1 MVAWGGGGRR
11 RRRRVS
17 IFAGGLLAVVVLGG
31 GGLAI
36 YVAAALSRFERVEA
50 RRSTVL
56 YAAPAVLRPG
66 VHIGALDLAG
76 ILSRV
81 GYRETRSASGPGQ
94 FSRSDSAW
102 DIRLPGAGAGRITV
116 TVSGG
121 RVTQLRQGGQPVETV
136 ALPAELLASAGADM
150 GENIRPVRL
159 PDVPEGLRE
168 AVLVTEDVRFYEHG
182 GIDPRGILRALW
194 TNMRKGR
201 VAEGGSTITQQ
212 LVKSRLLNPERTL
225 WRKINEALLSTVLEW
240 RYSKDQILEAYLN
253 EIYLGQ
259 WGGSAV
265 RGVGAAARA
274 YFGKEVHQLTL
285 GESAL
290 LAGMIRAP
298 NNYSPLSNPER
309 SRERRDV
316 VLGRLRDLD
325 RITDADYRRARK
337 EPVRARATPANGLVA
352 PYFVDYVRA
361 ELERNQ
367 DLDLAGQHGVRVYTT
382 LDPVLQRLAEAAVSK
397 GMDRLETGRPR
408 LRRKGPEERLQAAM
422 VVLDPATG
430 QVRALVGG
438 RDYRSS
444 QFNRA
449 VLARRQPGSAF
460 KPFVYLAALMPG
472 REGPRFTAASVIEDS
487 PITVMVD
494 GKPWT
499 PKNYDDRYEGPVT
512 VRRALEGSLNTAT
525 VRVAQEVGLSTVID
539 VARTL
544 GMEGDLKP
552 VPALTL
558 GVFEITPLQL
568 ARAYLPLVNGGVV
581 PAGGPVEAV
590 ADEGGRPLWSA
601 SREAKPVIGPAEAYL
616 VTSLLEGVINSGTAA
631 SARAAGVPGAVAGK
645 TGTTNDGRD
654 AWFVG
659 YAPSLLALVW
669 VGFDD
674 GTAAGLS
681 GSEGALPIWSEFMRQ
696 ALEVYPSGAFA
707 EPAGITHAKVDVT
720 TGRGATM
727 FCPIVATEVFLVG
740 TEPPSCDQH
749 GGLVIPEQIG
759 RWWDRVRDWFRK

>member
-1 MVAWGGGGRR
+1 MVERGGGRFRGR
-11 RRRRVS
+11 RRFTL
-17 IFAGGLLAVVVLGG
+17 FAGGLLAILVLGA

-36 YVAAALSRFERVEA
+36 YAAAALSRFERVEA

-56 YAAPAVLRPG
+56 YAAPPVLRPG
-66 VHIGALDLAG
+66 VHVGALDLAG

-81 GYRETRSASGPGQ
+81 GYRETRGASGPGQ
-94 FSRSDSAW
+94 FSRSDSGW
-102 DIRLPGAGAGRITV
+102 EIHVAGPAAGRV
-116 TVSGG
+116 TLAVSGG
-121 RVTQLRQGGQPVETV
+121 RITGLRQGDAEVQSV
-136 ALPAELLASAGADM
+136 ALPPELLASAGADM

-159 PDVPEGLRE
+159 PDVP
-168 AVLVTEDVRFYEHG
+168 AVLRNAVLATEDVRFYEHG
-182 GIDPRGILRALW
+182 GVDPRGILRALW
-194 TNMRKGR
+194 TNIRKGR

-225 WRKINEALLSTVLEW
+225 ARKVNEALLSTVLEW

-265 RGVGAAARA
+265 RGVGAASRA
-274 YFGKEVHQLTL
+274 YFGKEVHQVTL
-285 GESAL
+285 AEAAL

-298 NNYSPLSNPER
+298 NSYSPVSNPER
-309 SRERRDV
+309 ARERRDV
-316 VLGRLRDLD
+316 VLSRLRDLG
-325 RITDADYRRARK
+325 RISEADYRRARK
-337 EPVRARATPANGLVA
+337 EPVRARVTPTNGLVA
-352 PYFVDYVRA
+352 PYFIDYVRA
-361 ELERNQ
+361 ELERNP
-367 DLDLAGQHGVRVYTT
+367 DLELAGQHGVRVYTT
-382 LDPVLQRLAEAAVSK
+382 LDPVLQRLAEAAVVK
-397 GMDRLETGRPR
+397 GMDRLETARPR

-449 VLARRQPGSAF
+449 VQARRQPGSAF
-460 KPFVYLAALMPG
+460 KPFVYLTALT
-472 REGPRFTAASVIEDS
+472 PRKDATLFTAASLIEDA
-487 PITVMVD
+487 PITIMMD

-499 PKNYDDRYEGPVT
+499 PKNYDDRYEGTVT

-525 VRVAQEVGLSTVID
+525 VRLAQAVGLPAVID
-539 VARTL
+539 TARGL
-544 GMEGDLKP
+544 GMEADLKP

-568 ARAYLPLVNGGVV
+568 ARAYLPLVNGGLA
-581 PAGGPVEAV
+581 PAGGAVEAV
-590 ADEGGRPLWSA
+590 ADDGGRALWSA
-601 SREAKPVIGPAEAYL
+601 GREARPVIGAPEAYL
-616 VTSLLEGVINSGTAA
+616 VTSLLEGVINAGTGA
-631 SARAAGVPGAVAGK
+631 SARVAGVPGAVAGK

-659 YAPSLLALVW
+659 YAPNLLALVW

-674 GTAAGLS
+674 GVAAGLS

-696 ALEVYPSGAFA
+696 ALEVYPGGAFP
-707 EPAGITHAKVDVT
+707 EPAGITRAKVDVT
-720 TGRGATM
+720 TGRRATA
-727 FCPIVATEVFLVG
+727 FCPLVATEVFLSG
-740 TEPPSCDQH
+740 TEPPPCEEH
-749 GGLVIPEQIG
+749 GGVTEQIE
-759 RWWDRVRDWFRK
+759 RWWDRVWDWFRK